1 MAAEVNNMYRP
12 LQNRDNDENM
22 SGKKRFDYAG
32 AVNAAA
38 LLFWDKG
45 YSNASLRGLLKVM
58 KIGEGSFYNAFKSKK
73 HLYLL
78 CLKHYHEVL
87 TRRRWQA
94 FAAEPS
100 VRKAIRRFFAAV
112 LDNLDDPKVPNV
124 CLMAASLSND
134 VLSSRELRKYVLDEM
149 RAMQGMLLRRLQQG
163 KATGE
168 LPAAFDAAVSAEV
181 IVTYLQGFYRV
192 VRVLHDRK
200 HMERQI
206 ETLLKGLGL

>member
-1 MAAEVNNMYRP
+1 
-12 LQNRDNDENM
+12 M

-32 AVNAAA
+32 AINAAT

-45 YSNASLRGLLKVM
+45 YSNASLRALLKVM
-58 KIGEGSFYNAFKSKK
+58 KIGEGSFYNSFTSKK

-78 CLKHYHEVL
+78 CLKHYHETL
-87 TRRRWQA
+87 TSRRWRV

-112 LDNLDDPKVPNV
+112 LDDLDDPKVPNV

-134 VLSSRELRKYVLDEM
+134 VLSYRDLRKHVLDEM
-149 RAMQGMLLRRLQQG
+149 RTMQEMLFQRLQ
-163 KATGE
+163 AANAAGE
-168 LPAAFDAAVSAEV
+168 LPGGFDAAVAAEV

-206 ETLLKGLGL
+206 EMLLKGLGL